1 VTLSLKPFTER
12 SRYRLMTLMMLAF
25 LSMQCRPS
33 TPHVHQLQVYAASSM
48 KEVLQEAKQNFEA
61 QHPTTT
67 IALNYAGSQIL
78 RLQIE
83 QGAPADIFISANNEH
98 MQALKDTGHV
108 QHIQQLAHNE
118 LIIIT
123 PTHNPSQ
130 VQQLADLSNAR
141 RIVIGTKQSP
151 IGMYT
156 REMLHKASQKWTN
169 DFEKRVLNN
178 VVSQETNVRLIR
190 AKVALGEADAALVYR
205 TDASG
210 VPNLKAISIPKQLN
224 IKAAYG
230 MALTTRSSQ
239 KAVSQTFFN
248 YFKSPKGLA
257 LLARHGF
264 VVK

>member
-1 VTLSLKPFTER
+1 
-12 SRYRLMTLMMLAF
+12 
-25 LSMQCRPS
+25 
-33 TPHVHQLQVYAASSM
+33 M
-48 KEVLQEAKQNFEA
+48 KEVLQEAKKDFEA
-61 QHPTTT
+61 QYPKTV

-83 QGAPADIFISANNEH
+83 QGAPADIFISANHEH

-108 QHIQQLAHNE
+108 QQIQQLAHNE
-118 LIIIT
+118 LILIT

-141 RIVIGTKQSP
+141 RIVIGTQQSP

-156 REMLHKASQKWTN
+156 REMLHKASQEWTN
-169 DFEKRVLNN
+169 DFQDQVLKN

-205 TDASG
+205 TDAVG
-210 VPNLKAISIPKQLN
+210 TPNLKVVPIPAHLN

-230 MALTTRSSQ
+230 MALTTRSNQ
-239 KAVSQTFFN
+239 KAVSKAFFS

-257 LLARHGF
+257 LLTRHGF